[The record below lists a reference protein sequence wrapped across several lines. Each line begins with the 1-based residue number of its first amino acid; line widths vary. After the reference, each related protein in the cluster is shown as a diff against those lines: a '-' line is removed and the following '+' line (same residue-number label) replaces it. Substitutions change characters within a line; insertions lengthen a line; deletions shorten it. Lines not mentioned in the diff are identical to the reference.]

1 MYDKNPPLFP
11 FGYGLT
17 YTNFEY
23 SGLKTDKKTLSDN
36 GIVNISFN
44 IRNTGNYDSDEVVQL
59 YVSFPDSKVER
70 PAKALK
76 GFARVFVKKGE
87 AIPVTIRL
95 KGSDLRYWDTNANE
109 WTLEPGKIEFFTGS
123 SSSDVKLKGNLI
135 VK

>member
-70 PAKALK
+70 PAKLSRDLP
-76 GFARVFVKKGE
+76 GSFVKKGE
-87 AIPVTIRL
+87 AIPVTIR
-95 KGSDLRYWDTNANE
+95 SE
-109 WTLEPGKIEFFTGS
+109 GK
-123 SSSDVKLKGNLI
+123 
-135 VK
+135 